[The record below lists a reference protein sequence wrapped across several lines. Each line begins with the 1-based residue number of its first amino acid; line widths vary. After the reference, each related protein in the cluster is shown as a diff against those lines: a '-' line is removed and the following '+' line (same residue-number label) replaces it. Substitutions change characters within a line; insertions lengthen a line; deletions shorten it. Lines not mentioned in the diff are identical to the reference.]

1 MEFDLVNMQEESDMM
16 DSLNTENVKAEDMD
30 SFMNK
35 IIGVY
40 KEQFPDWQQEYEEN
54 YDQLDNNEQPQEE
67 DDNTPQEVKNLVQFL
82 KNHPNLNLK

>member
-40 KEQFPDWQQEYEEN
+40 KEQFPDWQKEYDEN

>member
-40 KEQFPDWQQEYEEN
+40 KEQFPDWQKEYEEN

>member
-40 KEQFPDWQQEYEEN
+40 KEQFPDWQKEYDEN
-54 YDQLDNNEQPQEE
+54 YDKLDNNEQPQEE